1 MQEKLGKGADIFD
14 AIAAEAARAAIAP
27 YSVARAEKARR
38 MAGLGRF
45 MQRTVITAIN
55 VKHGAMAHL
64 DGKKDEVL
72 AWAKKEYANAKA
84 ALPLVEQDSRLGW
97 EPSMEY
103 VGGAEQVQWKLNRM
117 RETYGEEVAR

>member
-1 MQEKLGKGADIFD
+1 MAKELELLESMQEKLGKGADMFD
-14 AIAAEAARAAIAP
+14 AMP
-27 YSVARAEKARR
+27 GEKARR

-55 VKHGAMAHL
+55 VKHGAMAYL

-72 AWAKKEYANAKA
+72 AWAEKEYANAKS
-84 ALPLVEQDSRLGW
+84 ALPLVEADSRLGW

-103 VGGAEQVQWKLNRM
+103 VGGVEQVQWKLNRM

>member
-14 AIAAEAARAAIAP
+14 AITAALP
-27 YSVARAEKARR
+27 PTRAEKARR

-55 VKHGAMAHL
+55 VKHGALAYL
-64 DGKKDEVL
+64 DGNKDDVL
-72 AWAKKEYANAKA
+72 AWAKREYANAKA
-84 ALPLVEQDSRLGW
+84 AIPLVEQDSRLGW

-103 VGGAEQVQWKLNRM
+103 VGGVEQVQWKLNRM
-117 RETYGEEVAR
+117 RETYGDDVTR